1 MEKTLHYIRRERQ
14 TSGKNNPKKVEKS
27 VDTKRCYVVQY
38 SCLKVKGNEPQT
50 RDKELKNKFLT
61 QTLNGVTIETRKQ
74 RTSSGIGAEKV
85 TFTRNQDF

>member
-27 VDTKRCYVVQY
+27 VDTKQGYVVQY

-50 RDKELKNKFLT
+50 RDK
-61 QTLNGVTIETRKQ
+61 
-74 RTSSGIGAEKV
+74 
-85 TFTRNQDF
+85 